1 MAALAAAPQGSDS
14 VHARAETL
22 LSDGELRQA
31 RALLE
36 RHLASHGSDT
46 RALLLLGRVYLD
58 WPVVGRWQALRLF
71 RHAASL
77 APDDPAPWYWKIKV
91 GRYLGSADGEALMK
105 SGIFGVFARHADY
118 RDVWAFWEEIYHSPS
133 VLLRAAA
140 VLARH
145 AGHPIADLRRAQL
158 LTEAGEYDAAETLAA
173 ALISGGRTDG
183 GVWAIRAQAALE
195 AGDTTGGL
203 AFYQQALHR
212 AATDSLQL
220 LWRQVAPIA
229 WPDEDSSYARTAPAD
244 REEFF
249 RAFWARR
256 EPDLLTGPNERVAE
270 HFERLRHA
278 RRHYHLRHPQS
289 RFHYSPERRAL
300 MSSESGRVLEALL
313 DFGIIA
319 GIVPGRSRFE
329 NEIQAAGVGVDIRD
343 VPEPD
348 SLTRYRRYG
357 FDGRGL
363 IYLRYG
369 EPQRRMVDHQAE
381 VEAWDYAVGSSLARL
396 VFARVSSESGGD
408 MVFYPTS
415 RGELHNVAVM
425 LERDATSVAA
435 NQDVLAWAAF
445 FRGALEGEQSVY
457 VGVMADTSAA
467 ALWDDE
473 WIEVGR
479 QVGTAPH
486 VFTLARGAYTLGVD
500 TRHNEKRGRLR
511 ATIDVPTFWRGTLAL
526 SSLLIGVPVDDSVF
540 GRDEVA
546 RAMPGDGRLPRDT
559 SLALYAEIYGLSTD
573 RSGRSLYE
581 VEYRFEPV
589 GGGRAVTLSF
599 DRSTLGVA
607 VVPERILVQPGRIPA
622 GRFRAHLTVRDKV
635 RRRIAQ
641 STHVTVELR

>member
-1 MAALAAAPQGSDS
+1 
-14 VHARAETL
+14 
-22 LSDGELRQA
+22 
-31 RALLE
+31 
-36 RHLASHGSDT
+36 
-46 RALLLLGRVYLD
+46 VYLD

-71 RHAASL
+71 RKAAAL

-105 SGIFGVFARHADY
+105 SGIFGVFERHADY
-118 RDVWAFWEEIYHSPS
+118 RDVWTFWEEIYHSPG

-140 VLARH
+140 ILERH
-145 AGHPIADLRRAQL
+145 AGDPIADLRRAQL
-158 LTEAGEYDAAETLAA
+158 LTEAGEYDAAGELAA

-195 AGDTTGGL
+195 SGDSAGGL
-203 AFYQQALHR
+203 VFYQEALSR
-212 AATDSLQL
+212 AATDSLEL

-229 WPDEDSSYARTAPAD
+229 WPDEDSSYAHTAPAD
-244 REEFF
+244 RADFF

-256 EPDLLTGPNERVAE
+256 EPDLLTAPNERIAE
-270 HFERLRHA
+270 HFQRLRHA
-278 RRHYHLRHPQS
+278 RRHYRLRHPQS
-289 RFHYSPERRAL
+289 RFHYSLERRAL
-300 MSSESGRVLEALL
+300 MSSQNRRVLEALL
-313 DFGIIA
+313 NFGIVA

-348 SLTRYRRYG
+348 SITRYRRYG

-369 EPQRRMVDHQAE
+369 EPQRRLVDHQAE
-381 VEAWDYAVGSSLARL
+381 VEAWDYAIGGSLARL
-396 VFARVSSESGGD
+396 VFARASSDSGGD

-435 NQDVLAWAAF
+435 NQDVFVWAAF
-445 FRGALEGEQSVY
+445 FRGDLEGEQSVY
-457 VGVMADTSAA
+457 IGVMADTSAA
-467 ALWDDE
+467 AIWDDE

-479 QVGTAPH
+479 HIGLAPH
-486 VFTLARGAYTLGVD
+486 VFTVARGPYTVGVD
-500 TRHNEKRGRLR
+500 TRHAGKRGRLR
-511 ATIDVPTFWRGTLAL
+511 ATIDVPTLWRGTLAL
-526 SSLLIGVPVDDSVF
+526 SSLLIGVAADDSAF

-559 SLALYAEIYGLSTD
+559 ALALYAEIYGLSID
-573 RSGRSLYE
+573 RAGRSLYE

-589 GGGRAVTLSF
+589 GGGRAVSLSF
-599 DRSTLGVA
+599 DRSVMGGA

-622 GRFRAHLTVRDKV
+622 GRFRVHLTVRDKV

-641 STHVTVELR
+641 STYIAVELR